1 MLTYTLCYTNCWN
14 GMHIFTD
21 FWNTR
26 CTNCPE
32 ALDKLNN
39 LAADERYKNV
49 KFASIC
55 CGTGSSSDDARN
67 IVEKED
73 SPRWDKISHFFM
85 DLDSKEE
92 AKKIL
97 GFKQG
102 TCIMCGICILFCMP
116 FCPLT
121 ILN

>member
-1 MLTYTLCYTNCWN
+1 LQCHTAY
-14 GMHIFTD
+14 TD
-21 FWNTR
+21 FWTTR

-102 TCIMCGICILFCMP
+102 KYICVAMYI
-116 FCPLT
+116 
-121 ILN
+121 